1 MKKLKKYSV
10 WVVAFIYA
18 VAVITVYKTFDN
30 LSSIKDAIV
39 TVLSAFKPFIAAFII
54 AYVLNLPAVKIKGVL
69 DKTKSEKLG
78 FVRKHSHGISI
89 AIIYVAAIGLLAWAL
104 SSLLPKMYQSVVNLL
119 ADMPAYI
126 KNITT
131 MVAGSEVFD
140 DAMIGSIMQS
150 AMDAVNKFAGSINV
164 SELGKYA
171 AGVVNATSGV
181 LSAFVAIIASAYM
194 LLDKENIKSATV
206 KLFSVFMKNESKL
219 QMLSHARE
227 VNDIF
232 TNYIY
237 ARLICCVVMAIACT
251 VVLSILRIEYAL
263 ILGLFIGAMDM
274 IPYFG
279 SIIATVV
286 AILVAFI
293 ANGPVMGV
301 TTGVALLIMQQIDG
315 NILGPKVMGDSL
327 EIRPLWIIIAV
338 TVGGSLFGFI
348 GMLISVPVV
357 AVLRILFQ
365 ELLNMYEEQKEKN
378 DAE

>member
-1 MKKLKKYSV
+1 M
-10 WVVAFIYA
+10 
-18 VAVITVYKTFDN
+18 
-30 LSSIKDAIV
+30 
-39 TVLSAFKPFIAAFII
+39 
-54 AYVLNLPAVKIKGVL
+54 
-69 DKTKSEKLG
+69 
-78 FVRKHSHGISI
+78 
-89 AIIYVAAIGLLAWAL
+89 AIGLLAWAL
-104 SSLLPKMYQSVVNLL
+104 YSLLPKMYLSIVSLVSDIPN
-119 ADMPAYI
+119 YI
-126 KNITT
+126 KDITA
-131 MVAGSEVFD
+131 MISGSEVFD
-140 DAMIGSIMQS
+140 DAMLGGIMKS
-150 AMDAVNKFAGSINV
+150 VMDAINKFAGSINV

-171 AGVVNATSGV
+171 AGVVNVTSGV
-181 LSAFVAIIASAYM
+181 FSGFVAIIASAYM

-219 QMLSHARE
+219 QLLSHARD

-237 ARLICCVVMAIACT
+237 ARLTCCIIMAIACT
-251 VVLSILRIEYAL
+251 IILSLLGIEYAL

-279 SIIATVV
+279 SIIATAV

-301 TTGVALLIMQQIDG
+301 TTGIILLIMQQIDG

-357 AVLRILFQ
+357 AVFRILFQ
-365 ELLNMYEEQKEKN
+365 ELLKMYEEQKEKN
-378 DAE
+378 DAK